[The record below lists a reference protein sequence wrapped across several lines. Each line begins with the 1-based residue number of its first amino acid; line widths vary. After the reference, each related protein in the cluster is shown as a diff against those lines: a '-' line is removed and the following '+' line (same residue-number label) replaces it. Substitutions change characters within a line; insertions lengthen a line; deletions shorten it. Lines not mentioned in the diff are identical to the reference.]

1 MKTKKIDCKKVFNIN
16 CSFEVHGFVEKSEY
30 VPAIDENYLFDEKTT
45 NAILAGFTFNSRVL
59 VQGMHGTGKSTHIE
73 QIAAR
78 LNWPCLRINFDSQIT
93 RLDLVGKD
101 VIKLKNDKQ
110 ITEFKEGIIPFALR
124 GGIALVLDEYDAIK
138 TDVSFVI
145 QRLLEEEG
153 KFALLEENEIIT
165 PNKNFR
171 LFATSNTLG
180 AGDDLGIYHGTNLI
194 NQAQM
199 DRWNIVA
206 CLNYLDEN
214 HEIEILLKKA
224 ESNDVELPRNCAL
237 FIAQQVVANVRE
249 LEGALNKVVAISRF
263 KGTAIDLDV
272 VRESLKDVLAIRART
287 ISVENI
293 QRVVSEYFRIPLKE
307 LIGPKRTRIYAR
319 PRQLAMG
326 LARELTGDSFPEI
339 GMAFGGRDHST
350 VMHACEKVVSLREQ
364 DPIFNEDYKNNKQ
377 ITQF

>member
-1 MKTKKIDCKKVFNIN
+1 MSNKKIDTKKVFGVA
-16 CSFEVHGFVEKSEY
+16 CDFEVKAFAEKSEF
-30 VPAIDENYLFDEKTT
+30 VPAIDENYLFDPKTT
-45 NAILAGFTFNSRVL
+45 LAILAGFAFNSRVL
-59 VQGMHGTGKSTHIE
+59 IQGMHGTGKSTHIE

-110 ITEFKEGIIPFALR
+110 TTEFQEGIIPFALKN
-124 GGIALVLDEYDAIK
+124 GMALVLDEYDAIK

-165 PNKNFR
+165 PHKNFR

-206 CLNYLDEN
+206 ALNYLSDEQ
-214 HEIEILLKKA
+214 ELAILLKK
-224 ESNDVELPRNCAL
+224 LPHLNSKLHQPTAKMMVRLANLSREAFKNGDISTLISLRTLISWGRNIEIFGSVKTAFTL
-237 FIAQQVVANVRE
+237 SF
-249 LEGALNKVVAISRF
+249 LNKV
-263 KGTAIDLDV
+263 IDDEKMV
-272 VRESLKDVLAIRART
+272 IAEFY
-287 ISVENI
+287 
-293 QRVVSEYFRIPLKE
+293 QRV
-307 LIGPKRTRIYAR
+307 
-319 PRQLAMG
+319 
-326 LARELTGDSFPEI
+326 
-339 GMAFGGRDHST
+339 FG
-350 VMHACEKVVSLREQ
+350 
-364 DPIFNEDYKNNKQ
+364 EDLL
-377 ITQF
+377 